1 MLNSLPTLT
10 NTELVE
16 LWLHGKSV
24 NTIDGY
30 RRYAQRFFRH
40 VGDKPL
46 ADVTLMDFQLW
57 EMSNACSN
65 NSKRVAVGA
74 IKSLFSF
81 AKELGVISSN
91 LGILVKS
98 PTAKNRLAE
107 RILTEEEVHNIINA
121 TSINPHEAQRATRVR
136 DRTLVRLLYFAG
148 LRVSELCAL
157 KWRDLKARGDG
168 GQITVFGKGDKTR
181 TVLVGKGIWREINEL
196 KNNARS
202 YDPVF
207 VSAKGGHLC
216 RSMVFHIVKN
226 AATRAG
232 IEGNV
237 SPHWLRHSHASHSLD
252 RGAPIHLLQKTLGHS
267 SVTITE
273 MYLHARPT
281 DSSSL
286 YLPDDD
292 EE

>member
-1 MLNSLPTLT
+1 MAMLNSSTVT
-10 NTELVE
+10 NTELID
-16 LWLHGKSV
+16 LWLHGKSP
-24 NTIDGY
+24 NTVDGY
-30 RRYAQRFFRH
+30 RRYANRFFSH
-40 VGDKPL
+40 ANKPL

-57 EMSNACSN
+57 VMTLGSSN
-65 NSKRVAVGA
+65 NSQRVAVGA

-81 AKELGVISSN
+81 AKQLGVVSAN

-98 PTAKNRLAE
+98 PKAKNRLAE
-107 RILTEEEVHNIINA
+107 RILTTEEVQLLIKSTTNERDGYARRRHR
-121 TSINPHEAQRATRVR
+121 SI
-136 DRTLVRLLYFAG
+136 VRLLYFAG

-168 GQITVFGKGDKTR
+168 GQITVFGKGEKTR
-181 TVLVGKGIWREINEL
+181 TVLVGAGIWREIQEL
-196 KNNARS
+196 KGSAHKD
-202 YDPVF
+202 DPVF

-267 SVTITE
+267 SVAITE

-281 DSSSL
+281 DSSGL

-292 EE
+292 E

>member
-1 MLNSLPTLT
+1 MLNSPTTLT
-10 NTELVE
+10 NSELVD
-16 LWLHGKSV
+16 LWLHGKSL
-24 NTIDGY
+24 NTVAGY
-30 RRYAQRFFRH
+30 RRYAERFNRH
-40 VGDKPL
+40 IGNKPYSDCTL
-46 ADVTLMDFQLW
+46 SDVQMWVMTL
-57 EMSNACSN
+57 SSSN

-81 AKELGVISSN
+81 AKELGVISAN

-98 PTAKNRLAE
+98 PKAKNRLAE
-107 RILTEEEVHNIINA
+107 RILTEEEVQQVINA
-121 TSINPHEAQRATRVR
+121 ALNKR
-136 DRTLVRLLYFAG
+136 DRAIIRLLYFAG

-157 KWRDLKARGDG
+157 KWRDLKARGDS

-181 TVLVGKGIWREINEL
+181 TVLVPKGVWKEICEL
-196 KNNARS
+196 KGDVLLD
-202 YDPVF
+202 DPVF
-207 VSAKGGHLC
+207 VSGKGGHLC

-226 AATRAG
+226 AAKRAL
-232 IEGNV
+232 IEGNA

-267 SVTITE
+267 SVAITE

-281 DSSSL
+281 DSSGL

-292 EE
+292 E

>member
-1 MLNSLPTLT
+1 MLNTPTLT
-10 NTELVE
+10 NTELVD
-16 LWLHGKSV
+16 LWLHGKSA
-24 NTIDGY
+24 NTVDGY
-30 RRYAQRFFRH
+30 RRYAERFRSH

-57 EMSNACSN
+57 EMSLVSSN

-91 LGILVKS
+91 LGILVKP

-107 RILTEEEVHNIINA
+107 RILTEDEVRRIIDAA
-121 TSINPHEAQRATRVR
+121 TNNR
-136 DRTLVRLLYFAG
+136 DRTIIRLLYFAG

-157 KWRDLKARGDG
+157 KWRDLKSRGDG

-181 TVLVGKGIWREINEL
+181 TVLVGAGIWREIFGL
-196 KNNARS
+196 KGYAKHD
-202 YDPVF
+202 DPVF

-267 SVTITE
+267 SVAITE

-281 DSSSL
+281 DSSGL
-286 YLPDDD
+286 YLPDD

>member
-1 MLNSLPTLT
+1 MLNTPTTLT
-10 NTELVE
+10 NTELVD
-16 LWLHGKSV
+16 LWLHGKSA
-24 NTIDGY
+24 NTVDGY
-30 RRYAQRFFRH
+30 RRYAERFFRH
-40 VGDKPL
+40 IGNKAL
-46 ADVTLMDFQLW
+46 SECTLMDIQMWSITLGG
-57 EMSNACSN
+57 SN

-81 AKELGVISSN
+81 AKQLGVISSN

-107 RILTEEEVHNIINA
+107 RILTESEVQQVINN
-121 TSINPHEAQRATRVR
+121 TTNGR
-136 DRTLVRLLYFAG
+136 DRAIIRLLYFAG

-168 GQITVFGKGDKTR
+168 GQITVFGKGEKTR
-181 TVLVGKGIWREINEL
+181 TVLVGAGIWREIQEL
-196 KNNARS
+196 KGDSRKD
-202 YDPVF
+202 DPVF

-226 AATRAG
+226 AAKRAG
-232 IEGNV
+232 LEGNV

-267 SVTITE
+267 SVAITE

-292 EE
+292 E

>member
-1 MLNSLPTLT
+1 MLNTDTIT
-10 NTELVE
+10 NTELIN
-16 LWLHGKSV
+16 LWLHGKSA
-24 NTIDGY
+24 NTVDGY
-30 RRYAQRFFRH
+30 RRYAERFFAS

-46 ADVTLMDFQLW
+46 REITLMEFQLW
-57 EMSNACSN
+57 EMSLKCSD

-98 PTAKNRLAE
+98 PKAKISLAE
-107 RILTEEEVHNIINA
+107 RILTEEEVQNLINHATNLRDKAII
-121 TSINPHEAQRATRVR
+121 
-136 DRTLVRLLYFAG
+136 RLLYYAG

-157 KWRDLKARGDG
+157 KWRDLKPRKDGG

-181 TVLVGKGIWREINEL
+181 AVLVGKGIWRSVNDL
-196 KNNARS
+196 KDYASKN
-202 YDPVF
+202 DPVF
-207 VSAKGGHLC
+207 VSREGGHLH
-216 RSMVFHIVKN
+216 RSMVFLIVKN
-226 AATRAG
+226 AAKRAK

-267 SVTITE
+267 SVAITE
-273 MYLHARPT
+273 MYLHAKPT
-281 DSSSL
+281 DSSGL

-292 EE
+292 D

>member
-1 MLNSLPTLT
+1 MLNSSTVT
-10 NTELVE
+10 NTELID
-16 LWLHGKSV
+16 LWLHGKSP
-24 NTIDGY
+24 NTVDGY
-30 RRYAQRFFRH
+30 RRYANRFFSH
-40 VGDKPL
+40 ANKPL

-57 EMSNACSN
+57 VMTLGSSN
-65 NSKRVAVGA
+65 NSQRVAVGA

-81 AKELGVISSN
+81 AKQLGVVSAN

-98 PTAKNRLAE
+98 PKAKNRLAE
-107 RILTEEEVHNIINA
+107 RILTTEEVQLLIKSTTNERDGYARRRHR
-121 TSINPHEAQRATRVR
+121 SI
-136 DRTLVRLLYFAG
+136 VRLLYFAG

-168 GQITVFGKGDKTR
+168 GQITVFGKGEKTR
-181 TVLVGKGIWREINEL
+181 TVLVGAGIWREIQEL
-196 KNNARS
+196 KGSAHKD
-202 YDPVF
+202 DPVF

-267 SVTITE
+267 SVAITE

-281 DSSSL
+281 DSSGL

-292 EE
+292 E

>member
-1 MLNSLPTLT
+1 MLNTSTLT
-10 NTELVE
+10 NSELID
-16 LWLHGKSV
+16 LWLHGKSA
-24 NTIDGY
+24 NTVDGY
-30 RRYAQRFFRH
+30 RRYAQRFFIS
-40 VGDKPL
+40 VGNKPL
-46 ADVTLMDFQLW
+46 REVTLMDFQLW
-57 EMSNACSN
+57 EMSLKSSD

-98 PTAKNRLAE
+98 PKAKNRLAE
-107 RILTEEEVHNIINA
+107 RILSEEEVHKIINNA
-121 TSINPHEAQRATRVR
+121 LNLR
-136 DRTLVRLLYFAG
+136 DRTIIRLLYFAG

-157 KWRDLKARGDG
+157 KWRDLKTRKEGG

-181 TVLVGKGIWREINEL
+181 TVLVGAGVWRDIQEL
-196 KNNARS
+196 KDNGKKD
-202 YDPVF
+202 DPVF
-207 VSAKGGHLC
+207 VSRAGGHLC

-226 AATRAG
+226 AAKRAK

-267 SVTITE
+267 SVAITE
-273 MYLHARPT
+273 MYLHAKPT
-281 DSSSL
+281 DSSGL
-286 YLPDDD
+286 YLPDDG
-292 EE
+292 

>member
-1 MLNSLPTLT
+1 MLNTLTTLT
-10 NTELVE
+10 NSELVD
-16 LWLHGKSV
+16 LWLHGKSA
-24 NTIDGY
+24 NTVDGY
-30 RRYAQRFFRH
+30 RRYAERFFRH
-40 VGDKPL
+40 IGNKAL
-46 ADVTLMDFQLW
+46 SECTLMDIQMWSITLGG
-57 EMSNACSN
+57 SN

-81 AKELGVISSN
+81 AKQLGVISSN
-91 LGILVKS
+91 LGILVKP

-107 RILTEEEVHNIINA
+107 RILTEAEVQQVINN
-121 TSINPHEAQRATRVR
+121 TTNGR
-136 DRTLVRLLYFAG
+136 DRAIIRLLYFAG
-148 LRVSELCAL
+148 LRVSELCGL

-168 GQITVFGKGDKTR
+168 GQLTVFGKGEKTR
-181 TVLVGKGIWREINEL
+181 TVLVGKSIWREIQEL
-196 KNNARS
+196 KGNSRKD
-202 YDPVF
+202 DPVF

-226 AATRAG
+226 AAKRAG
-232 IEGNV
+232 LEGNV

-267 SVTITE
+267 SVAITE

-292 EE
+292 E

>member
-1 MLNSLPTLT
+1 MLNTDTIT
-10 NTELVE
+10 NTELIN
-16 LWLHGKSV
+16 LWLHGKSA
-24 NTIDGY
+24 NTVDGY
-30 RRYAQRFFRH
+30 RRYAERFFAS

-46 ADVTLMDFQLW
+46 REITLMEFQLW
-57 EMSNACSN
+57 EMSLKCSN

-98 PTAKNRLAE
+98 PKAKISLAE
-107 RILTEEEVHNIINA
+107 RILTEEEVQNLINHATNLRDKAII
-121 TSINPHEAQRATRVR
+121 
-136 DRTLVRLLYFAG
+136 RLLYYAG

-157 KWRDLKARGDG
+157 KWRDLKPRKDGG

-181 TVLVGKGIWREINEL
+181 AVLVGKGIWRSVNDL
-196 KNNARS
+196 KDYASKN
-202 YDPVF
+202 DPVF
-207 VSAKGGHLC
+207 VSREGGHLH
-216 RSMVFHIVKN
+216 RSMVFLIVKN
-226 AATRAG
+226 AAKRAK

-267 SVTITE
+267 SVAITE
-273 MYLHARPT
+273 MYLHAKPT
-281 DSSSL
+281 DSSGL

-292 EE
+292 D

>member
-1 MLNSLPTLT
+1 MLNSASTLT
-10 NTELVE
+10 NSELID
-16 LWLHGKSV
+16 LWLHGKSA
-24 NTIDGY
+24 NTVDGY
-30 RRYAQRFFRH
+30 RRHAERFFAH
-40 VGDKPL
+40 ANKP
-46 ADVTLMDFQLW
+46 ASDCTLMDIQLW
-57 EMSNACSN
+57 VMTLHCSD

-81 AKELGVISSN
+81 AKQLGVVSAN

-98 PTAKNRLAE
+98 PKAKNRLAE
-107 RILTEEEVHNIINA
+107 RILTQEEVQLLINS
-121 TSINPHEAQRATRVR
+121 TTNPR
-136 DRTLVRLLYFAG
+136 DRAIIRLLYFAG
-148 LRVSELCAL
+148 MRVSELCGL

-168 GQITVFGKGDKTR
+168 GQLTVFGKGEKTR
-181 TVLVGKGIWREINEL
+181 TVLVGAGIWREINSL
-196 KNNARS
+196 KGDAKHD
-202 YDPVF
+202 DPVF

-226 AATRAG
+226 AATRAE

-267 SVTITE
+267 SVAITE

-281 DSSSL
+281 DSSGL

-292 EE
+292 E